1 VGVVRKALD
10 NFVVLSKL
18 MINPEKS
25 HVFMS
30 SVDDD
35 LKASILDFLWF
46 RLGSLPI
53 RYLGVLLITTQL
65 KHGDC
70 MALVS
75 GFSLRLGYRPQHLLH
90 MLVVYN

>member
-35 LKASILDFLWF
+35 LKASILDLLGF
-46 RLGSLPI
+46 RLGSLLI
-53 RYLGVLLITTQL
+53 RYLGFLLITTQL

-70 MALVS
+70 MALVKRILS
-75 GFSLRLGYRPQHLLH
+75 KIRL
-90 MLVVYN
+90 